1 MASLIFAHSKSV
13 VTRAKKEAH
22 KIAAAQAMNGNTENY
37 NDTYE
42 KFLKTFLDRETK
54 NFTDILDYAEKL
66 HDVYKERLG
75 DRRTQYY
82 IVIRPDSKKIK
93 FEDFYK
99 FVVKFC
105 NRACI
110 YSYTVTFEQTGTSDE
125 SLGDGFH
132 ANIVCDSSWRS
143 KGECLRSAQ
152 STFRKICDD
161 QFIHVT
167 PTKNPSELI
176 ENYLIKYESK
186 DGHKITTKEWDSKWR
201 TSIGL
206 KDVYES
212 AGESLPTCLTS
223 PIRQVGNS
231 ETPFIVDLS

>member
-22 KIAAAQAMNGNTENY
+22 KIATAHAMNGNADEY
-37 NDTYE
+37 NETYE

-66 HDVYKERLG
+66 HDVYKERMG
-75 DRRTQYY
+75 ERRTHYY
-82 IVIRPDSKKIK
+82 IVVRPDSTKIK

-110 YSYTVTFEQTGTSDE
+110 YSYTVTFEQTGTTDE
-125 SLGDGFH
+125 ELGNGYH

-143 KGECLRSAQ
+143 KGECLRDTSR
-152 STFRKICDD
+152 TFKKICDE
-161 QFIHVT
+161 QFVHVT
-167 PTKNPSELI
+167 PTKNPSDII

-186 DGHKITTKEWDSKWR
+186 DGHKITTKDWDAKWR
-201 TSIGL
+201 SSIGL

-212 AGESLPTCLTS
+212 SGEPLPTCLTS

-231 ETPFIVDLS
+231 LDPFRVTLE